1 MRGGNEAQKG
11 RLQLRNAQDALQRPL
26 TRRGFLRGTA
36 GAGAGALAL
45 GALPATLVDAAPWR
59 APTTADQYSAIIAME
74 WMSLALQ
81 IAPTTPGLSPL
92 PAGRVFA
99 YLGVTLY
106 EALIGGMPGR
116 VSLVGRLNDLAPV
129 PGQANRAYHWP
140 SVAHGA
146 LATSMRELF
155 RMTTEENLAAIDSL
169 ERTLSAQLDRGRP
182 PGIGA
187 RSEARGRQVAEHI
200 MAWARADGGHDG
212 HATNFPPGYTPPV
225 GEGLWVPTPP
235 ALLSS
240 YQPYWGTNRPSAI
253 SAVEDYD
260 PGPPPEFSTAPGSA
274 FYASELEVYETVNS
288 LTDEQLAIALHW
300 ANPLGHHQSLV
311 MQAVAA
317 TNADL
322 ETAAVA
328 FARGGIAVNDSI
340 IACFH
345 TKYRYSMIRPVTYI
359 QAYIDP
365 EWPNPPVATPPHP
378 DYTAAHSVV
387 TRALAR
393 AMFDQFGDITFT
405 DHTWDAVGLPPR
417 TYDSWFEL
425 SEENGLSRLYGG
437 IHTRPAIEVG
447 WDQGDAIGQAVSA
460 VIDQAVA

>member
-1 MRGGNEAQKG
+1 MHNRETW
-11 RLQLRNAQDALQRPL
+11 RLEDGVGIEKILNTPA
-26 TRRGFLRGTA
+26 TRRGLLRGAA
-36 GAGAGALAL
+36 GFGAGALAFSV
-45 GALPATLVDAAPWR
+45 GSKVTDVDARSWQ
-59 APTTADQYSAIIAME
+59 APTTANQHSADVALS
-74 WMSLALQ
+74 WFALALQ
-81 IAPTTPGLSPL
+81 LMPTTPGLSPL
-92 PAGRVFA
+92 PAMRVFG
-99 YLGVTLY
+99 YLGVVLY
-106 EALIGGMPGR
+106 ESLIGGMPER
-116 VSLVGRLNDLAPV
+116 ESLAGQLNGLTAV
-129 PGQANRAYHWP
+129 PGRANRAYHWP
-140 SVAHGA
+140 SVANGA

-155 RMTTEENLAAIDSL
+155 RMTTEDNLAAIENLDTVL
-169 ERTLSAQLDRGRP
+169 AAQLRERSH
-182 PGIGA
+182 PGIGQKSA
-187 RSEARGRQVAEHI
+187 ARGRRVARHI
-200 MAWARADGGHDG
+200 MDWAATDGAHDA
-212 HATNFPPGYTPPV
+212 HLANFPEDYTPPV
-225 GEGLWVPTPP
+225 GDGLWVPTPP
-235 ALLSS
+235 AFMGS
-240 YQPYWGTNRPSAI
+240 YQPYWGTYRPMALS
-253 SAVEDYD
+253 SVEDYD
-260 PGPPPEFSTAPGSA
+260 PGPPPEFSTDPGSEFHA
-274 FYASELEVYETVNS
+274 AERHVYDTVNNA
-288 LTDEQLAIALHW
+288 TDEQLSIARHW
-300 ANPLGHHQSLV
+300 ANPVGHHQSLV

-345 TKYRYSMIRPVTYI
+345 TKYRYSMIRPVSYI

-387 TRALAR
+387 TRAMAR

-417 TYDSWFEL
+417 TYDSWFGL